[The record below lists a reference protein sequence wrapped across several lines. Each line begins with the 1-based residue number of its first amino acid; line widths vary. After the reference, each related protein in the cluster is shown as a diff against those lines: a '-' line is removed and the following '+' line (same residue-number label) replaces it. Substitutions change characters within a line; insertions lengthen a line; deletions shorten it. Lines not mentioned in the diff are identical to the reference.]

1 VVNSWELDGI
11 AEALEGTMPDLADV
25 YRRTG
30 NEDEYGGGP
39 ELVKVLDG
47 VKVGIAPADFFQF
60 QQTTAGGRQTDV
72 TYYSMAFPRTTPIRE
87 GDLIDIYTEGVKV
100 TAMQIERAESWDT
113 MLRVYGEVIED
124 DDWFLLNLHPGGHS

>member
-1 VVNSWELDGI
+1 
-11 AEALEGTMPDLADV
+11 MPDLADV

-39 ELVKVLDG
+39 ELAKVISD

-60 QQTTAGGRQTDV
+60 QQTSAGGRESDV

-87 GDLIDIYTEGVKV
+87 GDVIDIYTEGVKV

>member
-1 VVNSWELDGI
+1 MVNQWELDGI
-11 AEALEGTMPDLADV
+11 AEALETTMPDLADV

-39 ELVKVLDG
+39 ELVKVIND

-60 QQTTAGGRQTDV
+60 QQTSAGGRESDV

-87 GDLIDIYTEGVKV
+87 GDVIDIYTEGVKV

>member
-1 VVNSWELDGI
+1 MVNSWELDGI
-11 AEALEGTMPDLADV
+11 AAALEDTMPDLADV
-25 YRRTG
+25 YRRSG

-39 ELVKVLDG
+39 ELVRVIES

-87 GDLIDIYTEGVKV
+87 GDVIDIFTEGVKV